1 MVSNIFSERIID
13 VPKSFIREI
22 LKVAVEPDIIS
33 FAGGLPNR
41 ELFPVSALQEAS
53 NNVFESSG
61 KEALQY
67 SNTEGY
73 LPLRKYIAKRYE
85 TKKDI
90 KVSPENILITN
101 GSQQGLDLLAKVFL
115 NQGDEI
121 IIEKPGYLGA
131 IQAFSIYSPS
141 FRTVQLSDEGL
152 NIQELAEVLNNY
164 NPKLMYTVPNF
175 QNPSGIS
182 YSKSNRE
189 AVASLI
195 KDKDIY
201 LIEDDPYGELR
212 YIGED
217 IVSFKKV
224 LPEQTILLGSFSKVV
239 APSFRIG
246 WVVAPDFIMEK
257 LIIAK
262 QASDLHTN
270 YISQRILYQYLSNN
284 NLNEHIS
291 LIKDT
296 YNRQRKAMLNN
307 IEHYFSDEIK
317 CTRPEGGMFLWVS
330 LPGDISAMDFFDLA
344 IQNKV
349 AFVPG
354 DPFYINKKNTNTLR
368 LNYSCVDEK
377 NIEIGIKRL
386 ADTFAR
392 VMK

>member
-1 MVSNIFSERIID
+1 MSNIFSERIID

-41 ELFPVSALQEAS
+41 DLFPVLALQEAS
-53 NNVFESSG
+53 NDVFDSSG
-61 KEALQY
+61 KEILQY

-73 LPLRKYIAKRYE
+73 LPLREYIAKRYE
-85 TKKDI
+85 IKKGI
-90 KVSPENILITN
+90 KISPENILITN

-115 NQGDEI
+115 NQEDEI
-121 IIEKPGYLGA
+121 IIEEPGYLGA

-152 NIQELAEVLNNY
+152 NIQELAGVLNTY

-182 YSKSNRE
+182 YSKANRE

-217 IVSFKKV
+217 IVSFKKI
-224 LPEQTILLGSFSKVV
+224 LPEQTILLGSFSKIV

-262 QASDLHTN
+262 QASDLHSN
-270 YISQRILYQYLSNN
+270 YISQRILDQYLSDND
-284 NLNEHIS
+284 LNEHIS

-296 YNRQRKAMLNN
+296 YNRQRKAMLNSIKN
-307 IEHYFSDEIK
+307 YFSDQIK
-317 CTRPEGGMFLWVS
+317 CTRPEGGMFLWVT
-330 LPGDISAMDFFDLA
+330 LPDDIPAMDFFDLA

-354 DPFYINKKNTNTLR
+354 DPFYINKENANTLR

-377 NIEIGIKRL
+377 KIEMGIKRL

-392 VMK
+392 VIK

>member
-1 MVSNIFSERIID
+1 MSNIFSERIID

-41 ELFPVSALQEAS
+41 DLFPVSALQEAS
-53 NNVFESSG
+53 NDVFDSAG
-61 KEALQY
+61 KEVLQY

-73 LPLRKYIAKRYE
+73 LPLREYIAQRYE
-85 TKKDI
+85 TKKGI

-121 IIEKPGYLGA
+121 IIEEPGYLGA

-152 NIQELAEVLNNY
+152 NIQELTGLLNTY

-182 YSKSNRE
+182 YAKSNRE
-189 AVASLI
+189 AVANLI

-217 IVSFKKV
+217 IISFKKI

-246 WVVAPDFIMEK
+246 WVVAPDYIMEK

-270 YISQRILYQYLSNN
+270 YISQRILDQYLSDND
-284 NLNEHIS
+284 LNEHIS

-296 YNRQRKAMLNN
+296 YNRQRKAMLNS
-307 IEHYFSDEIK
+307 ITKYFSDEIK
-317 CTRPEGGMFLWVS
+317 CTKPEGGMFLWVT
-330 LPGDISAMDFFDLA
+330 LPDDIPAMEFFDLA

-354 DPFYINKKNTNTLR
+354 DPFYINKKNTSTLR

-377 NIEIGIKRL
+377 NIEMGIKRL

-392 VMK
+392 VIK